1 MYKTELKAYSR
12 IAEIEVTTKQLIVKL
27 ALANGIDIGMDD
39 FSLITNVGFIQDD
52 EEQMKIIQARNGNA
66 VTMTVEDSIAEYE
79 GISIKRAK
87 VKADELLNRKAVNVE
102 DEDDVNVS
110 SSGESSEVSDNVVF
124 TSEENIVDDKLN
136 NKNGNK
142 FRRFMS
148 RFFI

>member
-1 MYKTELKAYSR
+1 
-12 IAEIEVTTKQLIVKL
+12 
-27 ALANGIDIGMDD
+27 
-39 FSLITNVGFIQDD
+39 
-52 EEQMKIIQARNGNA
+52 MKIIQARNGNA

-102 DEDDVNVS
+102 DEEDVNVS